1 MLFVCTNGCPS
12 VKKPVYD
19 MGTRD
24 RGHNEIDNGDLDD
37 DLGDDDGVGGV
48 GRARYA
54 QHHRGK
60 CLIGLA

>member
-1 MLFVCTNGCPS
+1 MPGCKEKILH
-12 VKKPVYD
+12 V
-19 MGTRD
+19 
-24 RGHNEIDNGDLDD
+24 DNGGDED
-37 DLGDDDGVGGV
+37 DLGDGDGVGGV

>member
-1 MLFVCTNGCPS
+1 MQTAHCSGGTKNYVANDS
-12 VKKPVYD
+12 VA
-19 MGTRD
+19 
-24 RGHNEIDNGDLDD
+24 D

-54 QHHRGK
+54 QHHGGK

>member
-1 MLFVCTNGCPS
+1 MFCKQHNVHCSG
-12 VKKPVYD
+12 
-19 MGTRD
+19 GTK
-24 RGHNEIDNGDLDD
+24 NYVDNGDLDD

>member
-1 MLFVCTNGCPS
+1 MS
-12 VKKPVYD
+12 KKPVYD

-54 QHHRGK
+54 EHHRGK